1 VNTKS
6 KIVIAAVAGAALG
19 AAAVEGLHAQAKP
32 KAYLITESQLLD
44 PAAVAEYLPKVREA
58 AKLAGGRI
66 EFIGPTEQITP
77 VVGDAPKRIGI
88 SEWDSLEKAEA
99 WLNSAERKAL
109 APQRDK
115 ARPGHFP
122 PAHPCESVPGRT
134 QSS

>member
-19 AAAVEGLHAQAKP
+19 AAAVQGLHAQAKP

-115 ARPGHFP
+115 AQKITRQFIVEGVG
-122 PAHPCESVPGRT
+122 AR
-134 QSS
+134 